1 MTPATVLRVCGW
13 VIICAIAAGILLGSN
28 LAGLI
33 LGTLALPSIAPIIR
47 DWALERRMRREMRS
61 WLDA

>member
-28 LAGLI
+28 A
-33 LGTLALPSIAPIIR
+33 
-47 DWALERRMRREMRS
+47 
-61 WLDA
+61 DAR